1 MRYYLGYEV
10 EDRSYGNRANNTPFS
25 RNSSTSMDQ
34 YYESN
39 NHIKFWV
46 IINTTEHHNIPPYTV
61 WNYSASYRW
70 FTTNEYLVCV
80 DDFIGLTSWYKMHLF
95 VNRTWIIE
103 QGYDW
108 ITLSSYPYLL
118 RNLENST

>member
-1 MRYYLGYEV
+1 MKQKIKNHDGAYNFSTWVIPDAGSQFAMRYYLGYEV

-61 WNYSASYRW
+61 
-70 FTTNEYLVCV
+70 
-80 DDFIGLTSWYKMHLF
+80 
-95 VNRTWIIE
+95 
-103 QGYDW
+103 
-108 ITLSSYPYLL
+108 
-118 RNLENST
+118 